1 MRYYIGI
8 DNGVTGSIGII
19 AEDKSEVSF
28 WKTPIIKQ
36 QDYTKAK
43 KNITRI
49 NGVLLKEELELY
61 QKGED
66 IIPFVLV
73 ERPMV
78 DPTRFVATT
87 SALRALEATLITLEM
102 LNLPYQFIDSKEWQ
116 KELLPKGIKGSEE
129 LKKASHDIGCRLFPT
144 LDSNYHTDFD
154 GLLIAEYARRKK
166 L

>member
-73 ERPMV
+73 ERPMGN
-78 DPTRFVATT
+78 PPRCVATT
-87 SALRALEATLITLEM
+87 SA
-102 LNLPYQFIDSKEWQ
+102 
-116 KELLPKGIKGSEE
+116 
-129 LKKASHDIGCRLFPT
+129 
-144 LDSNYHTDFD
+144 
-154 GLLIAEYARRKK
+154 
-166 L
+166 